1 MITKIGILSLIGGV
15 VVLLGNYVSSLEQY
29 FLIPIG
35 AGVAILAAIVDNW
48 SNK

>member
-1 MITKIGILSLIGGV
+1 MITKIGILSLIGGI